1 MRDKEEEER
10 LTRLLYNL
18 NFKVTDDAFLL
29 KKEEDIF
36 LLMTD
41 KMKLLTENFE
51 VFYSK
56 AYKSASVKKFGYLSG
71 KVRLDTEID
80 FLEMDL
86 EYSQIPKEELVD
98 FFKALRL
105 KKRYYRLKSGAFIDL
120 QEQNNHLKSL
130 SWIVENG
137 TVAED
142 GSIEMPKTMAL
153 YLDDFLP

>member
-1 MRDKEEEER
+1 M
-10 LTRLLYNL
+10 
-18 NFKVTDDAFLL
+18 
-29 KKEEDIF
+29 
-36 LLMTD
+36 
-41 KMKLLTENFE
+41 TENFE

-105 KKRYYRLKSGAFIDL
+105 KKRYYRLKAVLLLIYRSRI
-120 QEQNNHLKSL
+120 
-130 SWIVENG
+130 I
-137 TVAED
+137 
-142 GSIEMPKTMAL
+142 I
-153 YLDDFLP
+153 